1 MTQEEELR
9 GERLREFR
17 LVSGI
22 SLKEFSERMGVTSTA
37 ISLIEYGTNS
47 LTEKNMR
54 YICKEFNCNYEWL
67 KYGKGEMF
75 KDDWVEQFRKLMESD
90 NENMIIIKNIIKTL
104 LHCNDTEIQAIN
116 SIFQLYEKTKEA
128 S

>member
-67 KYGKGEMF
+67 KYGKGKCLKM
-75 KDDWVEQFRKLMESD
+75 
-90 NENMIIIKNIIKTL
+90 TG
-104 LHCNDTEIQAIN
+104 
-116 SIFQLYEKTKEA
+116 
-128 S
+128 

>member
-1 MTQEEELR
+1 MAEIRQR
-9 GERLREFR
+9 
-17 LVSGI
+17 
-22 SLKEFSERMGVTSTA
+22 
-37 ISLIEYGTNS
+37 
-47 LTEKNMR
+47 
-54 YICKEFNCNYEWL
+54 
-67 KYGKGEMF
+67 EMF